1 MKFPRIT
8 KQFIENEL
16 YKLCAGYDTQR
27 YMGKY
32 SPKSKWQPQDI
43 IKNVI
48 RACLER
54 TSIEDICSFNDGPS
68 ADTIHRRFSELSIH
82 QVEQLV
88 NSWLT
93 EVTSRL
99 KFHPNTKITLAFDL
113 YFQRY
118 YGNTKYEWVTGTGR
132 KKGTNYAISFLIAS
146 IATGT
151 VRCPVAVRLM
161 TKKRM
166 LEKAFLIGDILDELN
181 LWLPVKR
188 VLLDRGFCQTDV
200 IEDLE
205 ARGLEFI
212 IAAIRHGMVKTA
224 AREIQTCV
232 QELACQAGINS
243 NDSVSLGQWSRKQGL
258 DTFRVEHVFLK
269 KRKTPVPLVAAFVR
283 ERFHHQNPLKR
294 QRYQLYLY
302 LTNIKASART
312 IVRLYGKRWLIET
325 DIRCIND
332 FKAVTNSIKPQ
343 TRLFLYGLAMVFD
356 ALWIVLSSF
365 INHSRDYDFDTITDE
380 TQFLVK
386 QCYRL
391 ACIARSFNRWLRLIL
406 RSELRFQGGDA

>member
-1 MKFPRIT
+1 
-8 KQFIENEL
+8 
-16 YKLCAGYDTQR
+16 
-27 YMGKY
+27 MGKY

-43 IKNVI
+43 IKTVI
-48 RACLER
+48 QACLER

-68 ADTIHRRFSELSIH
+68 ADTIHRRFSELPIPR
-82 QVEQLV
+82 VERLV

-99 KFHPNTKITLAFDL
+99 KFHQNTKITLAFDL

-118 YGNTKYEWVTGTGR
+118 YGNSKYEWVTGTGR

-146 IATGT
+146 ISTGT

-161 TKKRM
+161 TKKRKS
-166 LEKAFLIGDILDELN
+166 EKAFLIGEILDDLS
-181 LWLPVKR
+181 LWLPVTR
-188 VLLDRGFCQTDV
+188 VLLDRGFCQADV

-224 AREIQTCV
+224 AREIRTCV
-232 QELACQAGINS
+232 QELARQAGINI

-258 DTFRVEHVFLK
+258 DTFRVECVSTG

-283 ERFHHQNPLKR
+283 ERFYNSNPLKR
-294 QRYQLYLY
+294 QRYRLYLY
-302 LTNIKASART
+302 LTNIKASARS

-332 FKAVTNSIKPQ
+332 FKAVTNSIRPK

-356 ALWIVLSSF
+356 ALWVVLSSL
-365 INHSRDYDFDTITDE
+365 INRLHDYSFDAITNE

-391 ACIARSFNRWLRLIL
+391 ACIARCFNRWLRLVL